1 VTWELV
7 GAAIAV
13 FYILVLVPF
22 ALIVAT
28 VSFMRYFLPTTTT
41 RIEAP
46 REQFYSDRR

>member
-1 VTWELV
+1 MTWELV

-13 FYILVLVPF
+13 FYILVLIPF
-22 ALIVAT
+22 AILVAT
-28 VSFMRYFLPTTTT
+28 VNIVRYFIPTTTT